1 MKKYFIIL
9 LCSFFLF
16 SIQASAIETETYIID
31 TDSFVSQFTDSYS
44 VNSPLNNKPKY
55 DNLIEIIEYF
65 NSLDLYFLV
74 QTDTSS
80 FSFFF
85 FEKDIDLSIYEYH
98 RTGKWSTGVEY
109 YYHYYK
115 LGKGNLSYK
124 YINLNNNATLEEAK
138 EEYENNLKSTS
149 VNNVGDSNGFTLFYF
164 YNSNDVL
171 FNTDG
176 GLPFYFNF
184 KSDLKFDTNLVFKST
199 KYGDTTISN
208 ALGWQFDRYFMIKSY
223 IDGNLGDINPPDPK
237 ITVTNKNTD
246 SEEIITSATIT
257 IDFDRINRDKYL
269 YYYSLDNGQSWT
281 EYTSEETSYSI
292 DLTENKIVKAKV
304 FIKESREYTNE
315 VSLDINFIGKTL
327 EYYNQF
333 LKDKYEGDFSEDATE
348 TETNWNSTPLDLFN
362 YWKTLFNNAFPIFD
376 QIGGVIGSF
385 SFDEKTSQYCHEGV
399 DSSLQTHYVCPRLPT
414 LSLDFIG
421 IDKDFDIFPYEWW
434 NEYRDQAF
442 FYIKLFVS
450 LYTVIKVVNNLKGA
464 FNHG

>member
-16 SIQASAIETETYIID
+16 SSQAMAEETDTYIVNID
-31 TDSFVSQFTDSYS
+31 PILEEFNDAYS
-44 VNSPLNNKPKY
+44 VNSPINNKPKY
-55 DNLIEIIEYF
+55 DNLIEIINYF
-65 NSLDLYFLV
+65 EDKGLTFIVYAHPHNIQFY
-74 QTDTSS
+74 
-80 FSFFF
+80 F
-85 FEKDIDLSIYEYH
+85 FEDDIDLSIYEWH
-98 RTGKWSTGVEY
+98 RTGSWSTGVEY
-109 YYHYYK
+109 YYHFYK
-115 LGKGNLSYK
+115 LGKGDVSYK
-124 YINLNNNATLEEAK
+124 NINLNNNSTLEVAK
-138 EEYENNLKSTS
+138 DEYENNLISTS
-149 VNNVGDSNGFTLFYF
+149 VNQEGDSNGFSLFHYKNTHEEVF
-164 YNSNDVL
+164 SNS
-171 FNTDG
+171 F
-176 GLPFYFNF
+176 PFYFNF
-184 KSDLKFDTNLVFKST
+184 KSDLKFDTNLIFKSS

-208 ALGWQFDRYFMIKSY
+208 ALGWQFDRYFMLKSY
-223 IDGNLGDINPPDPK
+223 IDGNLGDINPPEPT

-246 SEEIITSATIT
+246 SEEVITGATIT

-281 EYTSEETSYSI
+281 EFTSEETSYSF

-376 QIGGVIGSF
+376 QIGGIIGAF
-385 SFDEKTSQYCHEGV
+385 SFDEKTSEYCHEGV
-399 DSSLQTHYVCPRLPT
+399 DATLQTHYVCPRLPT

-421 IDKDFDIFPYEWW
+421 IDKEYNIFPYEWW
-434 NEYRDQAF
+434 SEYRDQAF